1 MVTGTTDT
9 LPLFARPNIVADAV
23 GQAGQLVL
31 RSADPLTAYPVTV
44 VHSLRTW
51 AEADPGHLLIA
62 ERNPDGGWRRCS
74 YGTAVAAA
82 GAIGQALLDRGLGP
96 HRPLMLLSGNGVDH
110 LLLTLGAMTAGVP
123 VAPVSVAYSL
133 QSHDHARIK
142 AIADLIAP
150 GAVFA
155 DDAVRFAPALDALSA
170 VPAIISQGI
179 RTGADRLADLTGSRP
194 GPEIEAAFG
203 RLAPDAADARL
214 FQGAVWCLAPLPT
227 TTRDAIDEAVHLVE
241 ELGASPYFLDPDE
254 HDGLVASVSHLPY
267 LMSVALIRHLG
278 RERSWRETASL
289 AAGGFAYSTH
299 LSDSDPRMFAD
310 IVRTNRDN
318 IARRLEL
325 YIAELEA
332 LRQAIAGDS
341 PELKAQFEE
350 ARTLHQDWLA
360 GRAQGHSAE
369 GENPLPTTRS
379 MLTGSLFGRFGRDK
393 S

>member
-1 MVTGTTDT
+1 MPHNRVAILGTG
-9 LPLFARPNIVADAV
+9 LIGASIGLAIKAGRPQTQVAGYDASGENLRRAQAVKAIDRRASLRDALADAD
-23 GQAGQLVL
+23 LVIV
-31 RSADPLTAYPVTV
+31 STPV
-44 VHSLRTW
+44 
-51 AEADPGHLLIA
+51 
-62 ERNPDGGWRRCS
+62 
-74 YGTAVAAA
+74 
-82 GAIGQALLDRGLGP
+82 
-96 HRPLMLLSGNGVDH
+96 
-110 LLLTLGAMTAGVP
+110 GAM
-123 VAPVSVAYSL
+123 
-133 QSHDHARIK
+133 K
-142 AIADLIAP
+142 ALFEEIAP
-150 GAVFA
+150 LLPRDALVMDTGSTKAAVLQWVA
-155 DDAVRFAPALDALSA
+155 EVLPGGVRFVGGHPMA
-170 VPAIISQGI
+170 GKTE
-179 RTGADRLADLTGSRP
+179 TG
-194 GPEIEAAFG
+194 
-203 RLAPDAADARL
+203 PDAADARL

-318 IARRLEL
+318 IVRRLDL

-332 LRQAIAGDS
+332 LRQALAGDS
-341 PELKAQFEE
+341 PELKAQCAD

>member
-1 MVTGTTDT
+1 MPHNRVAILGTG
-9 LPLFARPNIVADAV
+9 LIGASIGLAIKAGRPQTQVAGYDASGENLRRAQAVKAIDWRASLRDALADAD
-23 GQAGQLVL
+23 LVIV
-31 RSADPLTAYPVTV
+31 STPV
-44 VHSLRTW
+44 
-51 AEADPGHLLIA
+51 
-62 ERNPDGGWRRCS
+62 
-74 YGTAVAAA
+74 
-82 GAIGQALLDRGLGP
+82 
-96 HRPLMLLSGNGVDH
+96 
-110 LLLTLGAMTAGVP
+110 GAM
-123 VAPVSVAYSL
+123 
-133 QSHDHARIK
+133 K
-142 AIADLIAP
+142 ALFEEIAP
-150 GAVFA
+150 LLPRDALVMDTGSTKAAVLQWVA
-155 DDAVRFAPALDALSA
+155 EVLPGGVRFVGGHPMA
-170 VPAIISQGI
+170 GKTE
-179 RTGADRLADLTGSRP
+179 TG
-194 GPEIEAAFG
+194 
-203 RLAPDAADARL
+203 PDAADARL

-318 IARRLEL
+318 IVRRLDL

-332 LRQAIAGDS
+332 LRQAIADDS
-341 PELKAQFEE
+341 LELKAQFEE